1 MTRHK
6 RTEQIASFTLTE
18 VLIASAIGAIVS
30 AALMILLSIMAREY
44 RLGIVRQ
51 RVFENADRVQ
61 DHITDLL
68 QSASRG
74 AGILLSDPIPPS
86 YAFYHRIIFR
96 TGVGAP
102 NQQLQYNPVTKKL
115 TYDPD
120 ISVNG
125 DEITIGFKNDP
136 IAKINDVQFRAAMQ
150 TGGLPDS
157 AIILVNVTVSDNG
170 YAMTPY
176 RSNLSDP
183 VNWITN
189 TRSFAVNLRRN

>member
-1 MTRHK
+1 MRYKITK
-6 RTEQIASFTLTE
+6 KIASFTITE
-18 VLIASAIGAIVS
+18 LLIASAISAIV
-30 AALMILLSIMAREY
+30 AVALMSLLSIMAREY

-74 AGILLSDPIPPS
+74 AGVLLSDPIPPS
-86 YAFYHRIIFR
+86 NVFYHRIIFR
-96 TGVGAP
+96 TGVMAA
-102 NQQLQYNPVTKKL
+102 NQELRYNPTKRVL
-115 TYDPD
+115 TYDPN

-125 DEITIGFKNDP
+125 DETNIGFKSDLL
-136 IAKINDVQFRAAMQ
+136 AKINDVQFRAAMQ

-176 RSNLSDP
+176 RKNPSDP